1 MTENI
6 EETQADGDFF
16 ELLDRSDH
24 KLYDFLD
31 KLPAKCSQKLEFI

>member
-6 EETQADGDFF
+6 EETQAGGDFF

-24 KLYDFLD
+24 KL
-31 KLPAKCSQKLEFI
+31 